1 MLRDSRHSVPPDGRT
16 QLKYEVVLLKKK
28 KNLDWNTTKLPDP
41 KNNLQKIERT
51 EEYVK

>member
-16 QLKYEVVLLKKK
+16 QFKYEVVLLKKK
-28 KNLDWNTTKLPDP
+28 KLEWNMIKLPDP